1 MLFRAHDRAAGRMA
15 YVLGVVLFLPCGL
28 QAQQRLAQQDD
39 PTIQIKRWAAPVVS
53 DAEKSAAQAT
63 STGCGET
70 LAARV
75 QSMKQQCL
83 DAQTVDRDLC
93 KAAIKGYNEEATGV
107 QRCIDA
113 QYQIGAEKYLAQ
125 VTSTG
130 CAETLTVRV
139 QSMKQQCVDAQTVDR
154 DLCNA
159 AIKGYYEEAT
169 GVQRCIDAQ
178 YQIEAEKYL
187 AQVTSTG
194 CGETLA
200 VRVQSIKQQCVDAQ
214 TVDRDLCNAAI
225 KGYYDEATRVQ
236 TCIAA
241 HQ

>member
-1 MLFRAHDRAAGRMA
+1 
-15 YVLGVVLFLPCGL
+15 
-28 QAQQRLAQQDD
+28 
-39 PTIQIKRWAAPVVS
+39 
-53 DAEKSAAQAT
+53 
-63 STGCGET
+63 
-70 LAARV
+70 
-75 QSMKQQCL
+75 
-83 DAQTVDRDLC
+83 
-93 KAAIKGYNEEATGV
+93 V

-113 QYQIGAEKYLAQ
+113 QYQIEAEKYLAQ
-125 VTSTG
+125 VTATG
-130 CAETLTVRV
+130 CAETLAVRV
-139 QSMKQQCVDAQTVDR
+139 QSMKQQCDDAQAVDR

-225 KGYYDEATRVQ
+225 KGYNEEATRVQ